1 MITTKKMQLT
11 KGRLSLHIPFCIS
24 GELAE
29 EAALL
34 LTACTRGLVAASADS
49 GAAAHQGIPMLI
61 SVDRCLAAEGYR
73 LQITPAGVD
82 IACRDRNGLRNAFVT
97 LSQAL
102 QMDSGVYTLP
112 CLEVED
118 WPDSPFRCMLIDMAR
133 EYIEPQ
139 RVKETLRRM
148 AEAKMNKA
156 IFHLMD
162 SAHYALQ
169 SHRYP
174 QLNRSSLLQYT
185 PEEMRE
191 LVEYAAFW
199 GIDAIPSLDFPAHA
213 THLLDC
219 MPELACRIEDGFQSS
234 QWAVCVGNEELYPF
248 IENLYQEVYTVF
260 DSSFMMLCGDE
271 LEFLDIRTED
281 LWVNWEHCAVCRE
294 LCRREHIHGKREIFY
309 SFIRRVHTILE
320 RMGKRMIMGN
330 DNIDIASSPA
340 IPRDILIFWWRV
352 PAPGR
357 GPWEGCSM
365 ERYLEEGFELL
376 NCDYPECYIDL
387 YMTDEKLADWNPLK
401 RPFCPPAYE
410 KQVLGS
416 CLCAWEGKTHFSW
429 TLPSGIQMFGDKLWD
444 HRDLTYDAA
453 YRRELTRRV
462 LGPDTPEGLDVFTPL
477 GGCLLPQDED
487 ASRMGYP
494 DHVSRDQLPLLE
506 KTAAELKAYRA
517 GGREEQLAEVYLR
530 CLEWMRKQITNR

>member
-1 MITTKKMQLT
+1 
-11 KGRLSLHIPFCIS
+11 
-24 GELAE
+24 
-29 EAALL
+29 
-34 LTACTRGLVAASADS
+34 
-49 GAAAHQGIPMLI
+49 MLI

-234 QWAVCVGNEELYPF
+234 QWAVSVS
-248 IENLYQEVYTVF
+248 YTH
-260 DSSFMMLCGDE
+260 L
-271 LEFLDIRTED
+271 
-281 LWVNWEHCAVCRE
+281 
-294 LCRREHIHGKREIFY
+294 
-309 SFIRRVHTILE
+309 
-320 RMGKRMIMGN
+320 
-330 DNIDIASSPA
+330 
-340 IPRDILIFWWRV
+340 
-352 PAPGR
+352 
-357 GPWEGCSM
+357 
-365 ERYLEEGFELL
+365 
-376 NCDYPECYIDL
+376 
-387 YMTDEKLADWNPLK
+387 
-401 RPFCPPAYE
+401 
-410 KQVLGS
+410 
-416 CLCAWEGKTHFSW
+416 
-429 TLPSGIQMFGDKLWD
+429 TLPTKRI
-444 HRDLTYDAA
+444 
-453 YRRELTRRV
+453 V
-462 LGPDTPEGLDVFTPL
+462 
-477 GGCLLPQDED
+477 
-487 ASRMGYP
+487 
-494 DHVSRDQLPLLE
+494 
-506 KTAAELKAYRA
+506 
-517 GGREEQLAEVYLR
+517 
-530 CLEWMRKQITNR
+530 